1 MHFRIR
7 LILVQALA
15 KFLKMFLDL
24 LLNYLSVT
32 FLQPPEVAVCLGEL
46 SRAVEKERLRLPD
59 LRLDVGDNLRY
70 LAHLISLQLSLV
82 NALRT

>member
-15 KFLKMFLDL
+15 EFLKMFLDF

-32 FLQPPEVAVCLGEL
+32 FLQPPEVAMCLGEL
-46 SRAVEKERLRLPD
+46 SRAVKQERFRLPD
-59 LRLDVGDNLRY
+59 LGLDVGDNLRY
-70 LAHLISLQLSLV
+70 LAHLIPLQLSLV
-82 NALRT
+82 NALRA